1 MFWCMHRTNV
11 YLTAEQERA
20 LDARA
25 RVRGT
30 SRSAVLREILDE
42 SLATGSPSGD
52 TIDAAFAEV
61 ASRYSEVARE
71 LFDDDEDLRTS

>member
-1 MFWCMHRTNV
+1 MLRCMHRTNI

-30 SRSAVLREILDE
+30 TRSAVLREIIDE
-42 SLATGSPSGD
+42 SLSTSPPPD
-52 TIDAAFAEV
+52 ETLRAAFEAV
-61 ASRYSEVARE
+61 AAGYTTSARTI
-71 LFDDDEDLRTS
+71 FDDDPDLRIV